1 MSNINKEEIL
11 KGSKWVR
18 FIFMLGYAFV
28 INFALTICIGLAF
41 VQFLFY
47 LLTSKT
53 NQSLSNFNENII
65 EFFKDTL
72 AFLLFSTEEKP
83 FPFKN
88 NTLSDDLDESGVEES
103 NELADAIEEDKK
115 D

>member
-18 FIFMLGYAFV
+18 FIFILGYAFV

-53 NQSLSNFNENII
+53 NQ
-65 EFFKDTL
+65 
-72 AFLLFSTEEKP
+72 
-83 FPFKN
+83 
-88 NTLSDDLDESGVEES
+88 
-103 NELADAIEEDKK
+103 
-115 D
+115 